1 MPHATAKYPFEWEIL
16 SWAGHLSAV
25 MTGEMRCFLLIL
37 DPDGTVRQLF
47 FGEDEY
53 NYDREMWGALKESNE
68 CWLFYHPFD
77 GPAYTYINWQ
87 GIEQRTI
94 ERLIGKDFQ
103 ETDFATPAFPHS
115 PEAVGNRIEF
125 PTFWGVMF

>member
-1 MPHATAKYPFEWEIL
+1 MPRATARYPFEWEIL
-16 SWAGHLSAV
+16 LWAGHLSEV

-94 ERLIGKDFQ
+94 ERLIGKRFQ
-103 ETDFATPAFPHS
+103 ETDFAPSAFPRS
-115 PEAVGNRIEF
+115 PEAVGDRIEF
-125 PTFWGVMF
+125 PNLWGVMF